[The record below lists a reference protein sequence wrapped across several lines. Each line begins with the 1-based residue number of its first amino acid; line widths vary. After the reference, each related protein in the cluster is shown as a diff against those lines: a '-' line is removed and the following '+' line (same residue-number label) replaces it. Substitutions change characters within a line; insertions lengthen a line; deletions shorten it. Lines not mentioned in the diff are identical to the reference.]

1 MSRLSYFFKRLF
13 KMDWKAMWKTAG
25 LLHERSGK
33 SRIWLLCDMLRCAV
47 KYNAG
52 YVDYKIAQMY
62 KLNDAQRKTV
72 ITRGISN
79 SIVRR
84 MNDKAYWHFFDDK
97 TQFNELFKEWIPRK
111 WLLINADTPL
121 DKLEDMMTLPAL
133 IGKPLEG
140 SSGQGILK
148 FTPEDWKGGA
158 KAFHQLLMDKN
169 IGILEEIVVQHPEM
183 ARMCPTSV
191 NTCRIATL
199 LGDKKQ
205 GIVYAF
211 LRIGNG
217 KVMDNVDCGG
227 MAARIDLESG
237 KLLTVGADKAG
248 NTYTKHPITGTD
260 IIGFTIPYW
269 KRRRRCALTPRRKYR
284 KCALSRGTSPS
295 RRTARRSLKAT
306 ASPAMLY
313 HSLPRI
319 TRTVSVS
326 CRNSANSSTC
336 DLLAGGA
343 DASPAFLHLFDDF
356 LRSSSLFQQDFSDE
370 KANFYFRYLGG
381 LLRRLDFIR
390 WRDDR
395 GTAAQR
401 WLAILQATARLDA
414 GRCEQCGTSGSRFT
428 P

>member
-121 DKLEDMMTLPAL
+121 DKLEDMMALPAL

-227 MAARIDLESG
+227 MAAPVDLETGIISG
-237 KLLTVGADKAG
+237 VGANKSG
-248 NTYTKHPITGTD
+248 EVYEIHPMTGKRIPGTQ
-260 IIGFTIPYW
+260 IPYW
-269 KRRRRCALTPRRKYR
+269 DEVKAMC
-284 KCALSRGTSPS
+284 
-295 RRTARRSLKAT
+295 LKAMHVVPQVRFVAWDVAIT
-306 ASPAMLY
+306 PTGPVFIEGNSFPSHAIPQFAA
-313 HSLPRI
+313 HFPDGIGILPRFEEFI
-319 TRTVSVS
+319 
-326 CRNSANSSTC
+326 
-336 DLLAGGA
+336 DL
-343 DASPAFLHLFDDF
+343 
-356 LRSSSLFQQDFSDE
+356 
-370 KANFYFRYLGG
+370 
-381 LLRRLDFIR
+381 
-390 WRDDR
+390 
-395 GTAAQR
+395 
-401 WLAILQATARLDA
+401 
-414 GRCEQCGTSGSRFT
+414 
-428 P
+428 